1 MILNKWNSALA
12 RSASQSD
19 WLCIKGTNEEV
30 HHDTRDHC
38 EGGVAAEIMAF
49 ELLTLNLQADENQ
62 TEIWDRQKPPRR
74 SAQHHKRHQQLQK
87 P

>member
-1 MILNKWNSALA
+1 ME
-12 RSASQSD
+12 
-19 WLCIKGTNEEV
+19 GTNEED

-38 EGGVAAEIMAF
+38 EGEVAAEIMAF
-49 ELLTLNLQADENQ
+49 ELLTFNLQADENQ

-74 SAQHHKRHQQLQK
+74 CRSAQHHKHHQQLQK